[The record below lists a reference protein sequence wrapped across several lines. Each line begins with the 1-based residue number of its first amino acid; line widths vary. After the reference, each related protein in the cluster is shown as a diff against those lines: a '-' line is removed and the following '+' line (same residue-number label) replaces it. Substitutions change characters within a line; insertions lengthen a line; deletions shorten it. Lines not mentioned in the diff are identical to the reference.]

1 VRSELCRSGWG
12 RQIAGVTAMMINDSP
27 LLFAGAEQQ
36 RDDNIW
42 KLTDFGWG
50 AKMRCW
56 LSSRTNVRASDLA
69 LSKPELTHFK

>member
-1 VRSELCRSGWG
+1 
-12 RQIAGVTAMMINDSP
+12 MMIND
-27 LLFAGAEQQ
+27 FAGAEQQ